1 MNWKRVAVS
10 FAFTLPVIAL
20 LAFGLTRDPRTIDSP
35 LPGRPAPDFSLPVFE
50 NGEGMVSL
58 ADLRGDVVVLN
69 FFASWCLE
77 CRYEHGPLGTAAN
90 MYGPQGVKVFGVLYN
105 DTPEKGR
112 RWIQQMGGQPYPALY
127 DEGSRT
133 AIDYGLYGVP
143 ETFIIDRNGI
153 VVQKKIGP
161 WSLDELAASIEK
173 ALAAAP
179 ADTPGEDGPE
189 AVSPTQAAPAGQG
202 GAE

>member
-1 MNWKRVAVS
+1 MNWKRVGVS

-20 LAFGLTRDPRTIDSP
+20 LAFGLTRDPNTIDSP
-35 LPGRPAPDFSLPVFE
+35 LPGRPAPDFTLPVFE

-58 ADLRGDVVVLN
+58 SDLRGEVVVLN

-77 CRYEHGPLGTAAN
+77 CRYEHAVLSMASSMYAAR
-90 MYGPQGVKVFGVLYN
+90 GVRVFGVLYN

-112 RWIQQMGGQPYPALY
+112 RWIEQMGGQPYPALH
-127 DEGSRT
+127 DQGSRT

-143 ETFIIDRNGI
+143 ETFIIDRNGL

-161 WSLDELAASIEK
+161 WVFDELAGAIEK
-173 ALAAAP
+173 ALAIAP
-179 ADTPGEDGPE
+179 ADLPGADGPE
-189 AVSPTQAAPAGQG
+189 TVSPSADATVQG
-202 GAE
+202 GGE

>member
-1 MNWKRVAVS
+1 MNWKRVVLS
-10 FAFTLPVIAL
+10 FAFTLPLIGL
-20 LAFGLTRDPRTIDSP
+20 LAFGLTRDPSTIDSP
-35 LPGRPAPDFSLPVFE
+35 LPGRPAPAFSLPVIE
-50 NGEGMVSL
+50 NGEGTVSL
-58 ADLRGDVVVLN
+58 AELRGRVVVLN

-77 CRYEHGPLGTAAN
+77 CRYEHAALAMASS
-90 MYGPQGVKVFGVLYN
+90 MYGPHGVQFFGVLYN

-112 RWIQQMGGQPYPALY
+112 RWIEQMGGQPYPALF

-143 ETFIIDRNGI
+143 ETFIIDRNGR

-161 WSLDELAASIEK
+161 WSFDELAAAIDK
-173 ALAAAP
+173 ALAIEPVDAP
-179 ADTPGEDGPE
+179 AADGPE
-189 AVSPTQAAPAGQG
+189 TVAPTADATRVQG

>member
-1 MNWKRVAVS
+1 MNWKRVAMS
-10 FAFTLPVIAL
+10 FLFSLPVIGL

-35 LPGRPAPDFSLPVFE
+35 LPGRPAPDFTLPIFE
-50 NGEGMVSL
+50 NGEGTVSL
-58 ADLRGDVVVLN
+58 SELRGQVVVLN

-77 CRYEHGPLGTAAN
+77 CRYEHAALAMASS
-90 MYGPQGVKVFGVLYN
+90 MYRPQGVQFFAVLYN

-112 RWIQQMGGQPYPALY
+112 RWIEQMGGQPYPALY

-143 ETFIIDRNGI
+143 ETFIIDRNGL

-161 WSLDELAASIEK
+161 WSFDELTAAIDK
-173 ALAAAP
+173 ALAIEAVDAP
-179 ADTPGEDGPE
+179 TDGPE
-189 AVSPTQAAPAGQG
+189 AVKPTAAAVQG

>member
-1 MNWKRVAVS
+1 MNWKRVVLS
-10 FAFTLPVIAL
+10 FGFTLPLIGL
-20 LAFGLTRDPRTIDSP
+20 LAFGLTRDPSTIDSP
-35 LPGRPAPDFSLPVFE
+35 LPGRPAPAFSLPVIE

-58 ADLRGDVVVLN
+58 ADLRGNVVVLN

-77 CRYEHGPLGTAAN
+77 CRYEHAALAMASS
-90 MYGPQGVKVFGVLYN
+90 MYASRGVRFFSVLYN

-112 RWIQQMGGQPYPALY
+112 AWIRQMGGQPYPALY

-143 ETFIIDRNGI
+143 ETFVIDRDGL

-161 WSLDELAASIEK
+161 WTFDELAATLDE
-173 ALAAAP
+173 ALAQAPADAAP
-179 ADTPGEDGPE
+179 AE
-189 AVSPTQAAPAGQG
+189 QG
-202 GAE
+202 GGE

>member
-20 LAFGLTRDPRTIDSP
+20 LAFGLTRDPNAIDSP

-50 NGEGMVSL
+50 NGEGVVSL
-58 ADLRGDVVVLN
+58 SDLRGEVVVLN

-77 CRYEHGPLGTAAN
+77 CRYEHAALAMASS
-90 MYGPQGVKVFGVLYN
+90 MYGPRGVRFFGVLYN

-112 RWIQQMGGQPYPALY
+112 RWIQQMGGQPYPALH
-127 DEGSRT
+127 DQGSRT

-143 ETFIIDRNGI
+143 ETFIIDRNGL

-161 WSLDELAASIEK
+161 WVFDELAGAIEK
-173 ALAAAP
+173 ALAMAP
-179 ADTPGEDGPE
+179 VDGPGSDGPE
-189 AVSPTQAAPAGQG
+189 TVSPTADAVQG

>member
-1 MNWKRVAVS
+1 MNWKRVLIS
-10 FAFTLPVIAL
+10 FGFTLPLIGL
-20 LAFGLTRDPRTIDSP
+20 LAFGLTLDPNAIDSP
-35 LPGRPAPDFSLPVFE
+35 LPGRPAPDFSLPVIE

-58 ADLRGDVVVLN
+58 AEQRGNIVVLN

-77 CRYEHGPLGTAAN
+77 CRYEHGALSLASSA
-90 MYGPQGVKVFGVLYN
+90 YRDRGVKFFGVLYN

-112 RWIQQMGGQPYPALY
+112 AWIAQMGGQNYPALY

-143 ETFIIDRNGI
+143 ETFVIDREGK

-161 WSLDELAASIEK
+161 WVFEELAGTIEG
-173 ALAAAP
+173 LLQQ
-179 ADTPGEDGPE
+179 E
-189 AVSPTQAAPAGQG
+189 QG
-202 GAE
+202 GVE